1 MRNDGA
7 GTGML
12 TSDQALAVLDQSADG
27 VLVTDQQQQDHPI
40 VYANAAF
47 TRLTGYDTAEIIGR
61 NCRFL
66 QNDDRA
72 QPEIAAMRTAIG
84 EATEATVVL
93 RNYRR
98 DGRAFWNEVRLAPLG
113 DANGHIG
120 HYIGFQR
127 DVTDRVEAEIQLRR
141 ALSATS
147 AANLSKTRLLKA
159 INHEFRTPI
168 GIIAGFAELLLMADQ
183 RGQPEPRQ
191 GQYLRD
197 IHAAAFHLLDLVND
211 ARTFME
217 MTEAGPP
224 LHRAPAKLSAIIAD
238 AARRADAKVKAEGA
252 VLTSLRPAVDAVI
265 NVDSVLLRQALVTL
279 ICELAHRAPRGATIE
294 AAADGGPPASIV
306 LRCTALVL
314 SAGKAE
320 EILEPF
326 GTGNQIYSRGLEG
339 AQISVAVA
347 AAILRLLGGELLVES
362 DATSGTRFAIG
373 LPVLAD

>member
-1 MRNDGA
+1 
-7 GTGML
+7 ML

-27 VLVTDQQQQDHPI
+27 VLVTDQRQQGHPI

-72 QPEIAAMRTAIG
+72 QPEIAAMRTAIRDG
-84 EATEATVVL
+84 TGTTAVL

-98 DGRAFWNEVRLAPLG
+98 DGSAFWNEVRLAPLG
-113 DANGHIG
+113 DANGNLG

-127 DVTDRVEAEIQLRR
+127 DVTDRVEAENQLRR
-141 ALSATS
+141 ALAAAA

-159 INHEFRTPI
+159 IDHEFRTPI
-168 GIIAGFAELLLMADQ
+168 GIVAGFAELLLMADQ
-183 RGQPEPRQ
+183 RGQPEPRR
-191 GQYLRD
+191 GEYLRD
-197 IHAAAFHLLDLVND
+197 IHAAAFHLLELVND
-211 ARTFME
+211 ARTYME
-217 MTEAGPP
+217 MMEAGPT
-224 LHRAPAKLSAIIAD
+224 LHRAPAKLSAIIED

-252 VLTSLRPAVDAVI
+252 AFTSPSLAVDAVI

-306 LRCTALVL
+306 LRCAALVL

-326 GTGNQIYSRGLEG
+326 GTGSQIYSRGLEG

-347 AAILRLLGGELLVES
+347 ASILRLLGGELLVES
-362 DATSGTRFAIG
+362 DATSGTRFTIG